1 MAAVGAKVWVGR
13 VISGLV
19 CLLLTF
25 SAVMK
30 LKGGPE
36 LEQGF
41 AHMGVPISMRV
52 PLAILELS
60 VVAVYAIPATAVLGG
75 ILLAGFMGGA
85 ILTHWRIG
93 DPFVVQVTVGLLGWL
108 ALYLREPR
116 LKDLI
121 PLRKP

>member
-1 MAAVGAKVWVGR
+1 MAAAGAKVWVGR

-19 CLLLTF
+19 CLMFAFAGL
-25 SAVMK
+25 MK

-41 AHMGVPISMRV
+41 AHMGIPVSMRI
-52 PLAILELS
+52 PLAILELGC
-60 VVAVYAIPATAVLGG
+60 VVLYAIPATAVLGA

-93 DPFVVQVTVGLLGWL
+93 EPIVVQTALGLLAWL

-121 PLRKP
+121 PVRKP